1 MSHYRTFRRCAL
13 FTGLAGVVTACS
25 GEDPGGSKGS
35 SVAAAATPVA
45 AEANGTTSAAAPK
58 PTSFGD
64 GAVEEQAFPGRR
76 GETRTGKFQT
86 PDGVQ
91 ELTYESID
99 GKAVYQGDIIL
110 TDEDDPDY
118 RSGGV
123 ASVGAR
129 WPYGVVPFAAWGL
142 YLDSR
147 VQAAM
152 QYIQQNTTIRF
163 MATNSTT
170 IKRLRFVSSSV
181 AGTCNSSIGMT
192 SGTGTQDINLASDC
206 SVGNVIHELSHALG
220 MYHEQS
226 RNDRDTYITMNWPC
240 VKSSWVS
247 DFDKF
252 GSSGIQIGNYDLHSI
267 MHYGST
273 GSFVDTSKAGCTYGF
288 SSVDTTI
295 PECKRNPAGATCLVV
310 SQRNAYTATD
320 LMGVNSLYLPWMHQI
335 GVDWDRDGAADLA
348 VWRPSNHTFYIRQS
362 GHSNSTRSKSYGES
376 TDIPV
381 LGDWDNDGTTDYA
394 VFRPRTGQWF
404 YTFSGSGVQS
414 SNYWGL
420 QGDVPVPGDYDGDGY
435 TEPAVFRP
443 SEGKWYLWAYGNYG
457 WPLGKAGDIPVQGD
471 WDADGITDAAVW
483 EPTNG
488 NWIISPGSGAPGITM
503 QWGLPGDIPV
513 PGDYDGDGYLD
524 MAVWRPVGATWYI
537 LPSSTGYDYASAWSA
552 QWGIYDDTP
561 APADYDGDGVTDLA
575 IFRPSEHNWYIM
587 NQGVIS
593 YGSNGDA
600 PIP

>member
-1 MSHYRTFRRCAL
+1 MSHCRTLRRCAL
-13 FTGLAGVVTACS
+13 FTSLAGVVTAC
-25 GEDPGGSKGS
+25 GAEDPGGSNGDTL
-35 SVAAAATPVA
+35 ATAATPA
-45 AEANGTTSAAAPK
+45 PGAAA

-64 GAVEEQAFPGRR
+64 GAIQELAFPGRT
-76 GETRTGKFQT
+76 GEIRTGKFQT

-99 GKAVYQGDIIL
+99 GKAVYQGDMIL

-129 WPYGVVPFAAWGL
+129 WPYGLVPFAAWGL
-142 YLDSR
+142 YLDPR
-147 VQAAM
+147 VQAAID
-152 QYIQQNTTIRF
+152 YIKRNTTIRF

-170 IKRLRFVSSSV
+170 IKRLRFVSSTDPNV
-181 AGTCNSSIGMT
+181 CSSPVGKG
-192 SGTGTQDINLASDC
+192 SGTGTQDILLGSNC
-206 SVGNVIHELSHALG
+206 STGNVIHEISHSLG

-226 RNDRDTYITMNWPC
+226 RSDRDTYITMIPSCIDPTKTHN
-240 VKSSWVS
+240 
-247 DFDKF
+247 FDKF
-252 GSSGIQIGNYDLHSI
+252 GSAGINIGTYDYSSI
-267 MHYGST
+267 MHYDSNF
-273 GSFVDTSKAGCTYGF
+273 FVD
-288 SSVDTTI
+288 
-295 PECKRNPAGATCLVV
+295 PAKPTCQYSFTLP
-310 SQRNAYTATD
+310 SGSPLFANRSAYTGTD
-320 LMGVNSLYLPWMHQI
+320 IMGVNSLYLPWMHQI
-335 GVDWDRDGAADLA
+335 GVDWDRDGVADLA

-381 LGDWDNDGTTDYA
+381 LGDWDGDGVTDYA

-404 YTFSGSGVQS
+404 YTFSNSGVQS
-414 SNYWGL
+414 SNYWGG

-443 SEGKWYLWAYGNYG
+443 DEGNWYLWAYNMAWQFGQ
-457 WPLGKAGDIPVQGD
+457 AGDIPVQGD
-471 WDADGITDAAVW
+471 WDADGITDVATWRPSNGVW
-483 EPTNG
+483 S
-488 NWIISPGSGAPGITM
+488 ISPGSGAPAIVQ
-503 QWGLPGDIPV
+503 QWGAPGDIPV

-524 MAVWRPVGATWYI
+524 MAVWRPGGNNLYAYWYI
-537 LPSSTGYDYASAWSA
+537 LPSSTGYDTNTAWST
-552 QWGIYDDTP
+552 QWGLYDDTP

-575 IFRPSEHNWYIM
+575 VYRPSEHNWYIA

-593 YGSNGDA
+593 FGANGDA